1 MLNKYTWKTYIPA
14 SLWFLLILVG
24 SLIPSNNIPDIQFS
38 DKLIH
43 VIFYAIF
50 AFLLFLAVDQQN
62 KKTNTLVSR
71 WKSVL
76 LIGVSAGAV
85 VELIQMSLTESRS
98 GEWLDVIANIL
109 GMLIALIIAEKLKK
123 NGTL

>member
-1 MLNKYTWKTYIPA
+1 VLNKHIWKTYIPA
-14 SLWFLLILVG
+14 SLWFLLILIG
-24 SLIPSNNIPDIQFS
+24 SLIPPNNIPDIQFS

-43 VIFYAIF
+43 AIFYGIL

-71 WKSVL
+71 WKAVL
-76 LIGVSAGAV
+76 FIGLSAGAV
-85 VELIQMSLTESRS
+85 VELIQMYLTESRS
-98 GEWLDVIANIL
+98 GEWLDVIANIS

-123 NGTL
+123 NGAL

>member
-1 MLNKYTWKTYIPA
+1 VLNKYTWKTYIPA

-85 VELIQMSLTESRS
+85 VELIQMSFTESRS

>member
-1 MLNKYTWKTYIPA
+1 MLNKHIWKTYIPA
-14 SLWFLLILVG
+14 SLWFLLILIG
-24 SLIPSNNIPDIQFS
+24 SLIPPNNIPDIQFS

-43 VIFYAIF
+43 AIFYGIL

-71 WKSVL
+71 WKAVL
-76 LIGVSAGAV
+76 FIGLSAGAV
-85 VELIQMSLTESRS
+85 VELIQMYLTESRS
-98 GEWLDVIANIL
+98 GEWLDVIANIS

-123 NGTL
+123 NGAL

>member
-1 MLNKYTWKTYIPA
+1 VLNKYTWKTYIPA

-24 SLIPSNNIPDIQFS
+24 SLIPSNNIPDTQFS

-71 WKSVL
+71 WKAVL

-85 VELIQMSLTESRS
+85 VELIQMSFTESRS